1 MSAENLTPRG
11 ESTMTKPSSEKEQS
25 RDRVRESHPSE
36 VMKGEASIKQKSS
49 ATKLSRKD
57 LPGRNS
63 KQPVKVAH
71 QRAPTVEVRNE
82 SISGIRVLQQQA
94 KKRAVEQ
101 KPDSLSHQLPKRV
114 SPKRKPSG
122 KEEKFPTFY
131 RVRDPRPPGE
141 RRHNSRRSLD
151 MLHRMKITGKNLK
164 CSRVRYVL
172 GRSFPGTRSHLAT
185 AQDSL
190 GLSSF

>member
-1 MSAENLTPRG
+1 MSARNLTPRR
-11 ESTMTKPSSEKEQS
+11 ESTMSKPASEKEQS
-25 RDRVRESHPSE
+25 RDGVRENHPSE
-36 VMKGEASIKQKSS
+36 VMEGGVSIKQKSS
-49 ATKLSRKD
+49 ATKLSRKN

-82 SISGIRVLQQQA
+82 SISGIRDLQQQT
-94 KKRAVEQ
+94 KKRAGEQ
-101 KPDSLSHQLPKRV
+101 KPGFLSHQLPKRA
-114 SPKRKPSG
+114 
-122 KEEKFPTFY
+122 KEEKFVALY
-131 RVRDPRPPGE
+131 RIREPRPSGE
-141 RRHNSRRSLD
+141 RKHNSRRSLD
-151 MLHRMKITGKNLK
+151 MLHRMKITGRNLK

>member
-1 MSAENLTPRG
+1 MSARNLTPRG
-11 ESTMTKPSSEKEQS
+11 ESTMTKPASEKEQS

-36 VMKGEASIKQKSS
+36 VMKGEASIKQRSS
-49 ATKLSRKD
+49 ATKLSRKN

-82 SISGIRVLQQQA
+82 SISGIRDLQQQA
-94 KKRAVEQ
+94 KKRAGEQ

-114 SPKRKPSG
+114 
-122 KEEKFPTFY
+122 KEEKFVALY
-131 RVRDPRPPGE
+131 RIREPRPSGE
-141 RRHNSRRSLD
+141 RKHNSRRSLD
-151 MLHRMKITGKNLK
+151 MLHRMKITGRNLK